1 MFMYFFSPKEKLWR
15 SREAP
20 ITARGHTPNLN
31 IFSTEKRVN
40 SAVYISQTVY
50 NTYFFLV
57 IRIQFLKYKDNSN
70 SICGID
76 KSINVNLSNYVSSNQ
91 SRVPAKTNILN
102 TVLIIKK
109 KQKIESI
116 SKSVIVNLPPYVN
129 YNQYKL

>member
-1 MFMYFFSPKEKLWR
+1 MSIPLCIYLKL
-15 SREAP
+15 
-20 ITARGHTPNLN
+20 
-31 IFSTEKRVN
+31 
-40 SAVYISQTVY
+40 YIIRI
-50 NTYFFLV
+50 FLV

-70 SICGID
+70 SICGINE
-76 KSINVNLSNYVSSNQ
+76 SINVNLSNYVSSNQ